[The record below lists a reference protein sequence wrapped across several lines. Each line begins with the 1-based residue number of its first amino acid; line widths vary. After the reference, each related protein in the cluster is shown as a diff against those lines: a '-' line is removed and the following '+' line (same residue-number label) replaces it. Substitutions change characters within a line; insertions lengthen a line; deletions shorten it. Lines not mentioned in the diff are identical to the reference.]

1 MFCENCGHKMEEDAA
16 FCENCGQPVNG
27 KAVEKEPEVRERA
40 TEQESA
46 VQERA
51 AEQEPAVRE
60 RAAEQEPAV
69 RERAAE
75 QEYAFQ
81 ERTAE
86 HGTGARETVKK
97 QEKTEAAGEQDQHV
111 QGHIVEEAG
120 TYNWMYEFSL
130 WKNPSVFITV
140 YKVMLIS
147 LAFPALLMFFLTLEE
162 GVEEAFKL
170 LFAMIGY
177 GIILITGLTI
187 VAYVF
192 LGILYGGRYY
202 VLFKMDAKGINH
214 IQLEKQY
221 KKAQALGFLTALT
234 GVSAGSL
241 SAGGAGLLAA
251 SRQSLYTSFKK
262 VKSIKICPGRNTIY
276 LNESMARNQIYAT
289 KEEFQFVKEYILKNC
304 PKNVRVIEK

>member
-27 KAVEKEPEVRERA
+27 KAVEKEPEVLGTVAEKGPELMGRA
-40 TEQESA
+40 AKQTSGIKEKAVEQESA
-46 VQERA
+46 VKEKA
-51 AEQEPAVRE
+51 AKQEP
-60 RAAEQEPAV
+60 
-69 RERAAE
+69 
-75 QEYAFQ
+75 
-81 ERTAE
+81 
-86 HGTGARETVKK
+86 GTRETVKK